1 MGHSVQPT
9 YKDHRDKF
17 VPTGKSRSRHQWVSV
32 CVCVGGGIYLH
43 VLTGIILPPENQYV
57 FKTSNNRN
65 QVIRLEVSSPI
76 FASISSVLVVMRSIT
91 FKSASREQVRVE
103 DSYCKAL
110 EAWRS

>member
-1 MGHSVQPT
+1 M
-9 YKDHRDKF
+9 
-17 VPTGKSRSRHQWVSV
+17 
-32 CVCVGGGIYLH
+32 CVCVGIYLH
-43 VLTGIILPPENQYV
+43 VLIGIILSPENQYV

-76 FASISSVLVVMRSIT
+76 FASIFSVLVVMRSIT

-103 DSYCKAL
+103 DPYCKAL